1 MIKVGDKAPDFELE
15 DQSGEKIKLSDLKG
29 KKVLI
34 SFHPLAW
41 TSVCIDQMRQLDSH
55 FSQIENKGVDLVLG
69 ISVDPQPT
77 KSVWAKSMALKKIKI
92 LADFEPKG
100 KMAKDYGLYNDSLG
114 ASERA
119 NVLVNEDGKVSW
131 VKKYEISHLPNIEE
145 VIENLD

>member
-15 DQSGEKIKLSDLKG
+15 DQSGEKIKLSNLKG
-29 KKVLI
+29 NKVLI

-119 NVLVNEDGKVSW
+119 NVLVDEDGKVAW
-131 VKKYEISHLPNIEE
+131 VKKYEISQLPNIEE

>member
-131 VKKYEISHLPNIEE
+131 VKKYEISQLPNIDE

>member
-15 DQSGEKIKLSDLKG
+15 DQSGEKIKLSNLKG

-131 VKKYEISHLPNIEE
+131 VKKYEISQLPNIEE